1 MKNGGQV
8 MTGRFKIGEKQYYA
22 AKGGKLY
29 RGFKVRKGYKYYF
42 DPETGAA
49 LSGLQKIGANYYY
62 FDVAGRMQTGWV
74 KVGSRTCYFK
84 KSTGVRRSGW
94 FKYRGK
100 YYYLNPK
107 TGAKMKKRWV
117 VYNGNYYYL
126 DRKGVRLTGTKAVID
141 GKKYRFD
148 ANGICKK
155 KTRAEAARQKA
166 EQVTPETG
174 NVTSTTEQVTP
185 ETKALSE

>member
-1 MKNGGQV
+1 

-84 KSTGVRRSGW
+84 KS
-94 FKYRGK
+94 
-100 YYYLNPK
+100 
-107 TGAKMKKRWV
+107 A
-117 VYNGNYYYL
+117 NY
-126 DRKGVRLTGTKAVID
+126 
-141 GKKYRFD
+141 
-148 ANGICKK
+148 
-155 KTRAEAARQKA
+155 
-166 EQVTPETG
+166 
-174 NVTSTTEQVTP
+174 
-185 ETKALSE
+185 

>member
-1 MKNGGQV
+1 M
-8 MTGRFKIGEKQYYA
+8 
-22 AKGGKLY
+22 
-29 RGFKVRKGYKYYF
+29 
-42 DPETGAA
+42 
-49 LSGLQKIGANYYY
+49 
-62 FDVAGRMQTGWV
+62 
-74 KVGSRTCYFK
+74 
-84 KSTGVRRSGW
+84 RRSGW

-107 TGAKMKKRWV
+107 TGARMKKRWV

-126 DRKGVRLTGTKAVID
+126 DRKGVRLTATKAVID